1 LKTGVV
7 ILDRPHGC
15 LTLRKKKKILAGW
28 GRFGLTSPAKKSVR
42 FVLFAEDKWNYGSR
56 LGPKIEINKVLRGEK
71 YDHIKHEGLKS
82 KTKPTF
88 VSPIKSKLYSSR
100 VRVYLSL
107 GVPYKMSKKND
118 LARRKR
124 QHEFEL
130 KRKFSFPFSQSLH
143 LYIFLLLI
151 DSFFLV
157 ILGEKELKEKQKKK
171 LQAKKNKMKVSL
183 FLFCLCNFFAY
194 N

>member
-1 LKTGVV
+1 M

-130 KRKFSFPFSQSLH
+130 KR
-143 LYIFLLLI
+143 
-151 DSFFLV
+151 
-157 ILGEKELKEKQKKK
+157 EKELKEKQKKK
-171 LQAKKNKMKVSL
+171 LQAKKNKMKVDGKDKKNKKGGSGFQVGKRKVKTKL
-183 FLFCLCNFFAY
+183 SALAKAKADQAMELDK
-194 N
+194 